1 LPLTQQEISTTKS
14 LTAAAAGAWITKAAD
29 DLHET
34 GGIITGAIF
43 ALCAHFQLNPILF
56 RMLACLL
63 ARSSHT
69 KSLI

>member
-14 LTAAAAGAWITKAAD
+14 LTAAAAGAWITKADD

-43 ALCAHFQLNPILF
+43 AL
-56 RMLACLL
+56 
-63 ARSSHT
+63 
-69 KSLI
+69 

>member
-14 LTAAAAGAWITKAAD
+14 LTGAAAAAGAWITKGDD

-43 ALCAHFQLNPILF
+43 AL
-56 RMLACLL
+56 
-63 ARSSHT
+63 
-69 KSLI
+69 

>member
-14 LTAAAAGAWITKAAD
+14 LTAAAAAGAWITKADD

-43 ALCAHFQLNPILF
+43 AL
-56 RMLACLL
+56 
-63 ARSSHT
+63 
-69 KSLI
+69 